1 MKSDERCNYA
11 LKFRG
16 KNGVYFNEQDKRLAQ
31 NDFLSAWM
39 PLKYWYFYDSAKK

>member
-1 MKSDERCNYA
+1 MKDVIMHWN
-11 LKFRG
+11 LKEEW
-16 KNGVYFNEQDKRLAQ
+16 YFNEQDKRLAQ